1 MGTQGST
8 QTWTKSS
15 GFPPPR
21 FLRISRIEKEKM
33 HQMLALQDLISSP
46 LFRELLRSKGFFWIA
61 TSNDVI
67 GAWQQA
73 GNVLRIVAEMPWMCL
88 MPDDVLDSA
97 NKELVKQDMTMP
109 NGEEYEF
116 KDRRQEIVFIG
127 HRMKQDVIQ
136 ELLDSCLLTDEEMAL
151 GPDGWMEKFEEF
163 DTIKLALPE
172 DDGDEEDEDGE
183 GEGGE
188 DEEGEEG
195 R

>member
-1 MGTQGST
+1 
-8 QTWTKSS
+8 
-15 GFPPPR
+15 
-21 FLRISRIEKEKM
+21 
-33 HQMLALQDLISSP
+33 
-46 LFRELLRSKGFFWIA
+46 
-61 TSNDVI
+61 
-67 GAWQQA
+67 
-73 GNVLRIVAEMPWMCL
+73 

-151 GPDGWMEKFEEF
+151 GPEGWMEKFEEF

-172 DDGDEEDEDGE
+172 DEDEDEDEDDDGE

-188 DEEGEEG
+188 DEEG
-195 R
+195 